1 MRYLVLILAVCV
13 LAIVGCDSH
22 SPEPSK
28 MFDVETWQCLSAS
41 DLYLA
46 VIVRGELK
54 SYCEVRTNTDVGA
67 VSFLTVDLSDMLTD
81 RYFRQVED
89 TRPLLGP
96 PPPGWTSRE
105 LSDADQS
112 PRIDGTPRVPM
123 HVHSRLPV
131 HDAIAPGDRILCD

>member
-1 MRYLVLILAVCV
+1 MRYLTLILVVCV
-13 LAIVGCDSH
+13 LAIVGCDNY

-28 MFDVETWQCLSAS
+28 MFDVETWQCLSAP
-41 DLYLA
+41 DLWLA
-46 VIVRGELK
+46 VIVRGELN

-67 VSFLTVDLSDMLTD
+67 VSLLTVDLADMLTD
-81 RYFRQVED
+81 RYFRRVED

-112 PRIDGTPRVPM
+112 PRIDGTLRVRM
-123 HVHSRLPV
+123 HVHTPLPI
-131 HDAIAPGDRILCD
+131 HRAIDTSPKQATE